1 MLRPYTPNRKELRS
15 ADPRSVRGGAPS
27 FSITETPAADNN
39 LASKTPKS
47 DSSRM
52 FPEVGA
58 EHMNSSRRSCVT
70 CFFSAVP
77 HPFFLISVT
86 AYQKNRLTIL
96 AKARRALRRTIRC
109 GGVSRSG
116 VNPHNNHK
124 KLTKPTQTRMHQSH
138 PNIKTTQKK
147 QTKMAT

>member
-116 VNPHNNHK
+116 YNTTYK
-124 KLTKPTQTRMHQSH
+124 TRWL
-138 PNIKTTQKK
+138 N
-147 QTKMAT
+147 